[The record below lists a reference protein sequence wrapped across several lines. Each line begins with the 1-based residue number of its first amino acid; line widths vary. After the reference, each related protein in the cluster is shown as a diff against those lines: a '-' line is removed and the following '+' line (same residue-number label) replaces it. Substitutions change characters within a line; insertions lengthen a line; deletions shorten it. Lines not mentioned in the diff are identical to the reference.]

1 MRIGH
6 DPLVANKELSHE
18 DEGYREQ
25 GLKETEVVV
34 EVEHESWQEE
44 KQVHLHT
51 DSDAVD
57 D

>member
-34 EVEHESWQEE
+34 EIEHESWQEE
-44 KQVHLHT
+44 K
-51 DSDAVD
+51 
-57 D
+57 